1 MSKAT
6 RLFLV
11 CSILLVFTAL
21 PQRTLGQGSGTQVS
35 TVLTVP
41 NTTNMK
47 FPRVRG
53 SGTTVHIAGSSG
65 EAAVYWSK
73 GDTANSFPTQSVA
86 GSADTG
92 GKTEDYANTSVAVKA
107 DGTAYMA
114 WNSQYSG
121 IYLRKRINNAWNST
135 RVVAR
140 GGGFR
145 SHVDVA
151 VSQDGTLMVTWNEDG
166 FFRYR
171 VSNDDGVSWSGDVL
185 TNTQPYARASVAGGP
200 GGTFLAAYA
209 SGGPSGSKGGR
220 VYAAIWDGSRWIQTL
235 VGDANLGYN
244 SDASPTITPS
254 GGMYVAWRSSSGI
267 YYSERQAN
275 GSWPV
280 SRLSGGEAYGSV
292 GIQADASGNLHLSWV
307 GNISGDWDI
316 WYLFKPANGNWL
328 DPVRVEGGGGVIANA
343 SVAGTVNGF
352 AYGHSTAEDF
362 TGSRMSTRYARF
374 ATVAGSSGKP
384 VIEGD
389 AVYTN
394 KTSLNVRMTELQGV
408 PGQIRYRWDA
418 APTDA
423 NPWQAFSSS
432 SPVFTVPAPT
442 GLDGTCQTRT
452 LYAQVQGGPV
462 FSDAITF
469 DTAVQANIS
478 AVNPNM
484 QSVRTTPLDNN
495 LSDGASNGAPNYTRA
510 TKVFLN
516 IRDAGDCSALK
527 SFSVTNGPSGGIAGS
542 YGASVD
548 LPGGTEPG
556 PRTVQ
561 VQVLDTL
568 NNAAN
573 HSATIIYDPR
583 STATGLNP
591 PNLEGLPVVSE
602 TTTATVGL
610 ENSVVRTLSF
620 SDTFVT
626 DNLYGRAENLP
637 AGKQFW
643 GVWIANSRT
652 EVLTTTDEAALVY
665 QPVQVFN
672 QGPAFEIKWNL
683 FSGLNYGPAADKT
696 GTYYIYVRFL
706 DGAGN
711 PSQRVLKL
719 KAELAPGYSLP
730 TTLVPIL
737 RK

>member
-53 SGTTVHIAGSSG
+53 SGTTVHIAGSAS
-65 EAAVYWSK
+65 ESAVYWSK

-86 GSADTG
+86 GSADDG
-92 GKTEDYANTSVAVKA
+92 GKTEDYANTSLAVKA
-107 DGTAYMA
+107 DGTAYLA

-121 IYLRKRINNAWNST
+121 IYLRKRSNNVWGST
-135 RVVAR
+135 RVVSR
-140 GGGFR
+140 SGGFR

-171 VSNDDGVSWSGDVL
+171 VSTDDGVSWGGDVL

-209 SGGPSGSKGGR
+209 SGGPSNSKGGR
-220 VYAAIWDGSRWIQTL
+220 VYAAIWDGSRWVQSL

-244 SDASPTITPS
+244 SDAAPTITPS
-254 GGMYVAWRSSSGI
+254 GGMYVAWRSSSGL

-292 GIQADASGNLHLSWV
+292 GLQADASGNLHLSWV

-316 WYLFKPANGNWL
+316 WYLFKPANANWL

-343 SVAGTVNGF
+343 SVAGTLNGF

-384 VIEGD
+384 VIEEN
-389 AVYTN
+389 ATYTN
-394 KTSLNVRMTELQGV
+394 KTTLNVRMTEVQGA
-408 PGQIRYRWDA
+408 PGQVRYRWDA

-423 NPWQAFSSS
+423 NSWQGFSTSN
-432 SPVFTVPAPT
+432 PVFTVPAPS
-442 GLDGTCQTRT
+442 GLDNTCQSRT

-462 FSDAITF
+462 FSDDITF

-484 QSVRTTPLDNN
+484 QGLQRAVPLEDS
-495 LSDGASNGAPNYTRA
+495 LRDGASNGAPNYTRVPQ
-510 TKVFLN
+510 VFLN
-516 IRDAGDCSALK
+516 IRETGDCSKLK
-527 SFSVTNGPSGGIAGS
+527 SFSVTGGS
-542 YGASVD
+542 TGAIDGNYTLPVT
-548 LPGGTEPG
+548 LPGSQSAG
-556 PRTVQ
+556 PRPVQ
-561 VQVLDTL
+561 VQVQDTVN
-568 NNAAN
+568 NNADV
-573 HSATIIYDPR
+573 STTIVYDP
-583 STATGLNP
+583 ANTGSP
-591 PNLEGLPVVSE
+591 TQPNTEGLPVVSE

-610 ENSVVRTLSF
+610 ENSVIRTLSF
-620 SDTFVT
+620 SNTFVT
-626 DNLYGRAENLP
+626 DNLYGQAEGLP
-637 AGKQFW
+637 QGKQFW
-643 GVWIANSRT
+643 GVWIANSRSD
-652 EVLTTTDEAALVY
+652 VAADDASLVY
-665 QPVQVFN
+665 RPVQVFE
-672 QGPAFEIKWNL
+672 PDTAFEIKWNL
-683 FSGLNYGPAADKT
+683 FSGLNQGVATDKS
-696 GTYYIYVRFL
+696 GTYYIYIRFL

-711 PSQRVLKL
+711 YSARALKL
-719 KAELAPGYSLP
+719 TTQLEPGYTLP
-730 TTLVPIL
+730 TTLLPVI